1 MTKGKVVAETPET
14 FPSSPGRRHS
24 PWFWAS
30 ICALVVVIVLAAT
43 FEILLSRAE
52 PILRARLVQSLS
64 ARFHSRVE
72 MGAFEVSLLRGFEVS
87 GKDLAIYP
95 DNVASNLP
103 MFSVR
108 HFAFRTGYSSLLRS
122 PMHIGNVDVDGLRIN
137 LPPRSERRS
146 SPAPANN
153 HPPNGEKSSIP
164 FAGKNNTIF
173 VAQMDCTDT
182 VLTVGTDKPGKL
194 PLRFVIRSLQLRSI
208 GAGKP
213 MDFTASL
220 TNPKPVGQIES
231 RGFFGPWNADH
242 PGATSLG
249 GTYSFR
255 NADLGTF
262 KGIGG
267 ILSSDGGFQGTLDKI
282 VVDGKTDTPDFQVK
296 ISGHKVAL
304 HTDFHAIVDGTDGNT
319 YLQPVKAHFLHS
331 SLIAQ
336 GYVVRAQGEAGRH
349 TYLDVTMDQARIEDL
364 LRLAVRTDPPVM
376 EGQLKLHTR
385 LDLPPG
391 PQDVAHKLRL
401 QGNFAIVNG
410 RFSNEKIQTKV
421 DELSLRSQG
430 QIELAQQKERDA
442 KLAIV
447 PSEMR
452 GDFNLAEAS
461 LNLTNLHYDIPGAH
475 IKLDGIYSLDGA
487 KFNFT
492 GTADMQATV
501 SRMVGGW
508 KGLLLMPFDRVFAK
522 NGAGTEVPF
531 KIDGTK
537 ADPHF
542 GLDLSRRNAP
552 VGSSAIPKQRKKT
565 SPVGIGVGPTQ

>member
-1 MTKGKVVAETPET
+1 MTKGEVVAETPET
-14 FPSSPGRRHS
+14 FQSSPGRRHS
-24 PWFWAS
+24 PWFWAA
-30 ICALVVVIVLAAT
+30 ICALVVAVVLVAT

-95 DNVASNLP
+95 YNVASSVP
-103 MFSVR
+103 MFSAR

-122 PMHIGNVDVDGLRIN
+122 PMHIGNVDVEGLRIN

-146 SPAPANN
+146 LTG
-153 HPPNGEKSSIP
+153 PPNDHHNGEKSSTI
-164 FAGKNNTIF
+164 FAGKNSTIF
-173 VAQMDCTDT
+173 VAEMDCTDT

-194 PLRFVIRSLQLRSI
+194 PLRFVIQSLQLRSI

-213 MDFTASL
+213 MDFTATL
-220 TNPKPVGQIES
+220 TNPKPKGQIES

-242 PGATSLG
+242 PGATALG

-255 NADLGTF
+255 NADLGIF

-304 HTDFHAIVDGTDGNT
+304 HTEFHAIVDGTDGNT
-319 YLQPVKAHFLHS
+319 YLQPVKAQFLHS

-349 TYLDVTMDQARIEDL
+349 TYLDVIMDQARIEDL

-410 RFSNEKIQTKV
+410 RFSNGKIQTKV

-430 QIELAQQKERDA
+430 EIELAQQKERDA
-442 KLAIV
+442 KMAIV
-447 PSEMR
+447 PSQMR

-461 LNLTNLHYDIPGAH
+461 LNLSNLHYDIPGAH

-508 KGLLLMPFDRVFAK
+508 KGLLLMPFDKVFAK

-537 ADPHF
+537 SDPHF
-542 GLDLSRRNAP
+542 GLDLGRRNAP
-552 VGSSAIPKQRKKT
+552 PGNPAIPKQTRKT
-565 SPVGIGVGPTQ
+565 FPVGIGVGPTQ

>member
-1 MTKGKVVAETPET
+1 MTKGEVVAETPEA
-14 FPSSPGRRHS
+14 FPSSSGLKHS
-24 PWFWAS
+24 PWFWAA
-30 ICALVVVIVLAAT
+30 ICVLTIAVVLIAT

-95 DNVASNLP
+95 YNVASNVP

-122 PMHIGNVDVDGLRIN
+122 PMHIGNVDVEGLRIN
-137 LPPRSERRS
+137 LPPRSERRPLPGPLDDHRRS
-146 SPAPANN
+146 
-153 HPPNGEKSSIP
+153 GEKSTVP
-164 FAGKNNTIF
+164 TIF

-194 PLRFVIRSLQLRSI
+194 PLRFVIRSLQLRSV

-267 ILSSDGGFQGTLDKI
+267 ILSSDGGYQGTLDKI
-282 VVDGKTDTPDFQVK
+282 VVDGTTDTPDFQVK
-296 ISGHKVAL
+296 ISGYKVAL
-304 HTDFHAIVDGTDGNT
+304 HTEFHAIVDGTDGNT
-319 YLQPVKAHFLHS
+319 YLQPVKAQFLHS

-410 RFSNEKIQTKV
+410 RFSNEKIQNKV

-430 QIELAQQKERDA
+430 EIELAQQKEREA

-447 PSEMR
+447 RSQMR
-452 GDFNLAEAS
+452 GDFNLADAS
-461 LNLTNLHYDIPGAH
+461 LNLSNLHYDIPGAH

-487 KFNFT
+487 RFNFT
-492 GTADMQATV
+492 GTADMQATI

-531 KIDGTK
+531 KVDGTK
-537 ADPHF
+537 SDPHF
-542 GLDLSRRNAP
+542 GLDLGRRNP
-552 VGSSAIPKQRKKT
+552 PPGKPAIPRQTK
-565 SPVGIGVGPTQ
+565 